1 MTLITKAS
9 TLLVSESNNLA
20 TQINTGGTGYISILG
35 SGSTVLVTALFDVST
50 PLGTPNSS
58 TGVVSASA
66 VPLVG
71 SAITSGIAN
80 TYRVYSGAANE
91 LFRGDVGASY
101 IFTVNTT
108 TEIITAT
115 GNNFIVGD
123 KVSVSSDTTLP
134 SPLSSSISYFVLS
147 VSGADIQVSL
157 TSGGAAVD
165 LTTTGTGIHK
175 IRKTGASLLLDSG
188 NSNPLQIYSGQVVLV
203 NSFSYDPE
211 A

>member
-188 NSNPLQIYSGQVVLV
+188 NSNPLQIYSGQVILV

>member
-35 SGSTVLVTALFDVST
+35 SGSTVLATALFAVST
-50 PLGTPNSS
+50 PLGTPDSS
-58 TGVVSASA
+58 TGVASASA

-101 IFTVNTT
+101 VFTVNTT

-188 NSNPLQIYSGQVVLV
+188 NSNPLQIYSGQVILV